1 MNRVDYPVRPAT
13 LIPAKANDAVP
24 PARAVRTGFLAAV
37 VSVAVCAFAPQTYA
51 QTTVPGQGQCPGV
64 ISWVHAS
71 KVATL
76 LNEDTGLPE
85 FNPKKHVNQVT
96 YVGRFVLVPQVGV
109 VAGLP
114 NRPPVLIS
122 GLDAPHVRVASRV
135 HEVEWRMINTA
146 HTPLRL
152 RIVSQPASGAPRNVV
167 DCQLSAPRVQT
178 GSPKRFAYLNLFW
191 KPEPKGRY
199 QYQVSFDKQDVKGKI
214 DRVDVGLRYGQ

>member
-1 MNRVDYPVRPAT
+1 MA
-13 LIPAKANDAVP
+13 
-24 PARAVRTGFLAAV
+24 LAAV
-37 VSVAVCAFAPQTYA
+37 VSVTVCAFASQAYA
-51 QTTVPGQGQCPGV
+51 QTTAAGQGGQCPGV
-64 ISWVHAS
+64 INWVHAS

-76 LNEDTGLPE
+76 LNEDTGLPD
-85 FNPKKHVNQVT
+85 FNPKKHLNQVT

-122 GLDAPHVRVASRV
+122 GLDAPNVRVATLV

-152 RIVSQPASGAPRNVV
+152 KIVSHAASGATHNVI
-167 DCQLSAPRVQT
+167 DCQLPPPRT
-178 GSPKRFAYLNLFW
+178 KSGSPKRFAYLNLFW

-199 QYQVSFDKQDVKGKI
+199 QYQVRFSKQDVKGRI

>member
-1 MNRVDYPVRPAT
+1 MMNRVDYPVKPAI
-13 LIPAKANDAVP
+13 LNSARANDVATP
-24 PARAVRTGFLAAV
+24 LGAIRTGFLTAV
-37 VSVAVCAFAPQTYA
+37 VAVAACCAFAPQAYA
-51 QTTVPGQGQCPGV
+51 QTTGQGQCPGV

-85 FNPKKHVNQVT
+85 FNPKKHLNQVT

-122 GLDAPHVRVASRV
+122 GLDAPNVRVATRV

-152 RIVSQPASGAPRNVV
+152 KIVSQSASGAPRSVV
-167 DCQLSAPRVQT
+167 DCQLSAPREKT

-199 QYQVSFDKQDVKGKI
+199 QYQVSVAKQDVKGRI
-214 DRVDVGLRYGQ
+214 ERVDVGLRYGQ